1 MDKIWLKS
9 YPPGVPAEIDTGEFS
24 SLADLFD
31 KGVRKFAGQTA
42 YVCMGKSITYEE
54 LEEFSRQ
61 FAGYLQGELGL
72 AKGARVALM
81 MPNCLQYPVAMF
93 GILRIGCDK

>member
-9 YPPGVPAEIDTGEFS
+9 YPPGVPAEIDASEFS

-42 YVCMGKSITYEE
+42 YICMGKSISYGE

-61 FAGYLQGELGL
+61 FAAYLQGELGL
-72 AKGARVALM
+72 VKGARVALM
-81 MPNCLQYPVAMF
+81 MPN
-93 GILRIGCDK
+93 